1 MSDLSTQ
8 PITDAAIAAISAEV
22 SPRAREVMSSLIT
35 HLHDFARDV
44 NLTTE
49 EWLAAC
55 HFLKRAGDMTDAR
68 RNELIL
74 VSDVLGLE
82 SLVDA
87 LTNKAVGA
95 QTESAVLGPFY
106 RENAPVLPNGASI
119 VQGGVPGETVLV
131 QGRVTGPNGKP
142 IEGAEIDVWET
153 SPNGLYEQQDP
164 EQPEMNLRGLF
175 RSDAE
180 GRYAFRCL
188 KPVSYPI
195 PFDGPAGDLLQ
206 LMGRHPYRPAHI
218 HYIVRAPGCR
228 TLVTQIFDRTDKYN
242 TDDAVF
248 AVKDSLLVD
257 FKPAPA
263 GSDVAYLVEYDI
275 ELAPAAPSQVKA
287 AA

>member
-1 MSDLSTQ
+1 MPNAPTQ
-8 PITDAAIAAISAEV
+8 PITDAAIAAVAADAP
-22 SPRAREVMSSLIT
+22 PRVREVMTSLIT
-35 HLHDFARDV
+35 HLHDFAREV

-55 HFLKRAGDMTDAR
+55 HFLKRAGDMTDPR

-87 LTNKAVGA
+87 LTNKAEGA

-106 RENAPVLPNGASI
+106 RENAPVLPNGSSI
-119 VQGGVPGETVLV
+119 VQGGVAGETVRV
-131 QGRVTGPNGKP
+131 EGRVTGPDGKP
-142 IEGAEIDVWET
+142 IAGAEVDVWET

-164 EQPEMNLRGLF
+164 EQPDMNLRGLF
-175 RSDAE
+175 RTDAE
-180 GRYAFRCL
+180 GRYAFQCL

-228 TLVTQIFDRTDKYN
+228 TLVTQIFDRPDRYIA
-242 TDDAVF
+242 DDAVF

-263 GSDVAYLVEYDI
+263 GSNVDFLVTYDI
-275 ELAPAAPSQVKA
+275 QLAPVQMQA

>member
-1 MSDLSTQ
+1 MSDSTQ
-8 PITDAAIAAISAEV
+8 AITRAAINAISADTP
-22 SPRAREVMSSLIT
+22 PRTREVMTSLIT

-44 NLTTE
+44 NLTIP

-55 HFLKRAGDMTDAR
+55 DLLKRAGDMTDER
-68 RNELIL
+68 RNEFIL

-87 LTNKAVGA
+87 LTNHAEGGA
-95 QTESAVLGPFY
+95 TESAVLGPFF
-106 RENAPVLPNGASI
+106 REDAPRIANGESI
-119 VQGGVPGETVLV
+119 VRGGMAGETVFV
-131 QGRVTGPNGKP
+131 EGYVTDAEGKP

-164 EQPEMNLRGLF
+164 DQPEMNLRGKLF
-175 RSDAE
+175 SDAN
-180 GRYAFRCL
+180 GYYAYKAL

-242 TDDAVF
+242 ADDSVF

-257 FKPAPA
+257 FTPAEA
-263 GSDVAYLVEYDI
+263 GADYDTKVRYDI
-275 ELAPAAPSQVKA
+275 QLAPAADSAERKA
-287 AA
+287 A